1 MDEHELIKIEPS
13 PALTLLNR
21 PLPHDYKDSWTNIL
35 VQEKNVYNLE
45 LEELYL
51 FFRLRSE
58 FFALSAITL
67 KQVSEVRKIHALPHA
82 KTAAV
87 KGIVNIYGQIKV
99 CVSLENLL
107 ELAPAETVNTN
118 SITYSRMIVIENS
131 GQTWVFVADEV
142 LGLQKIAHSRFENV
156 PINLHKSSVN
166 FLKGILSWEGKS
178 IGILDEELM
187 FSSLRR
193 RIL

>member
-1 MDEHELIKIEPS
+1 MDEYELIKIDPS

-21 PLPHDYKDSWTNIL
+21 PLPHDYQDFWTNIL
-35 VQEKNVYNLE
+35 LQEKNIYNAE

-51 FFRLRSE
+51 FFRLGSE
-58 FFALSAITL
+58 FFALPAITL
-67 KQVSEVRKIHALPHA
+67 KQVSEVKKIHALPHA
-82 KTAAV
+82 KTAVV
-87 KGIVNIYGQIKV
+87 KGIVNISGQIKV

-107 ELAPAETVNTN
+107 ELTPGEVVHTN
-118 SITYSRMIVIENS
+118 SITYSRMLVIENN

-142 LGLQKIAHSRFENV
+142 LGLQKIAPSHFENV

-166 FLKGILSWEGKS
+166 FLKGILSWEEKS
-178 IGILDEELM
+178 VGILDEELL

-193 RIL
+193 GIL